1 MPACGFVIAIL
12 VALASAPSAES
23 QVVGKAAGTSRSQ
36 PRTFDTPQQAA
47 EALVE
52 AAEKFDIAEL
62 EAIFGPAGHDLII
75 SGEPA
80 HDEEMARAF
89 AAEARV
95 RMNIS
100 IDPRNRN
107 HAILTIGNDNW
118 PAPVPLVKS
127 DGKWFFDAKAGR
139 RELLY
144 RRIGRNE
151 LDAIEICRGFV
162 EAQKEYARQKHD
174 GSAVNQYA
182 QRVISTP
189 GKRDGLAWQN
199 PDGSWGGPVGEPIAR
214 AIEQGYSSR
223 YQPYHG
229 YYFNVLMGQG
239 PAAPLG
245 KMDFVVEGVM
255 IGGFALIAAPAQYR
269 VTGVKTFMVSHD
281 GVVYQKDLGPE
292 SLAIARKIERFN
304 PDKTWSPV
312 NEE

>member
-1 MPACGFVIAIL
+1 MSLRKNLSSINLRRSALFIPACGFVIAIL
-12 VALASAPSAES
+12 LSLVSAPSVVS
-23 QVVGKAAGTSRSQ
+23 QGKVGATSKQ
-36 PRTFDTPQQAA
+36 RTFDTPQQAA

-100 IDPRNRN
+100 IDPRNSN

-189 GKRDGLAWQN
+189 GKRD
-199 PDGSWGGPVGEPIAR
+199 
-214 AIEQGYSSR
+214 
-223 YQPYHG
+223 
-229 YYFNVLMGQG
+229 
-239 PAAPLG
+239 
-245 KMDFVVEGVM
+245 
-255 IGGFALIAAPAQYR
+255 
-269 VTGVKTFMVSHD
+269 
-281 GVVYQKDLGPE
+281 
-292 SLAIARKIERFN
+292 
-304 PDKTWSPV
+304 
-312 NEE
+312 